1 MKSFYI
7 VPNRDK
13 DKDLEV
19 TRQVTDYLARN
30 GCRSVV
36 CQPQR
41 EKAGRRHYT
50 DPDQVPDGTDCVL
63 VLGGDGTLLQAARDL
78 VNKKLPLLGINLGRL
93 GFLAEVEKS
102 SLFPSLDMVIRDEY
116 TIEERM
122 MARGTVSCKGRVVG
136 QDTALNDIVIAREGH
151 LRVVSFISYVNGE
164 FLNSCSA
171 DGMIISTPTG
181 STGYNLSA
189 GGPLVSPQASMFIMT
204 PVAPHTISTRSL
216 VFPEEDVI
224 TVEVGAG
231 HMYESEK
238 AFACFDGDTVFP
250 METGDTITIC
260 RAETSVRI
268 LKLKKLSFVEVLRQK
283 MNSTQEVQ
291 RETPTS

>member
-1 MKSFYI
+1 MKAFYI
-7 VPNRDK
+7 VPNREK
-13 DKDLEV
+13 DKDLAV
-19 TRQVTDYLARN
+19 TRQITEYLDKN
-30 GCRSVV
+30 GCSSVV
-36 CQPQR
+36 CESRR

-50 DPDQVPDGTDCVL
+50 DPDQVPEGTECVL

-78 VNKKLPLLGINLGRL
+78 VSKRLPLLGINLGTL

-102 SLFPSLDMVIRDEY
+102 NLFSSLDRVIRDEY

-122 MARGTVSCKGRVVG
+122 MALGIVSCKGRVVG
-136 QDTALNDIVIAREGH
+136 QDTALNDIVIAREGR
-151 LRVVSFISYVNGE
+151 LRVVSFKNYVNGE
-164 FLNSCSA
+164 FLNACSA

-204 PVAPHTISTRSL
+204 PVAPHTINTRSL

-250 METGDTITIC
+250 METGDTITI
-260 RAETSVRI
+260 RKAGTSVRI